1 MTTKTKK
8 TESKPAAGAAN
19 KQNDW
24 LENIHTFTTK
34 LGNKEVTIEVGKL
47 AKQANMAVTVQC
59 GETLVLVAATMSR
72 GQRDGIDFFPLLVD
86 VEQKMYAIGKIP
98 GSFMRREGR
107 ASDSAIL
114 NSRLI
119 DRGIRPL
126 FPEGF
131 RNDVQVT
138 VTILSSDK
146 ENQPDVLGILGAG
159 IALTLSDIPFDGPF
173 AGVRVG
179 RVNGKWVLNP
189 TYAEAADSD
198 IDLVVAGTRDAVMM
212 VEAGMDE
219 LPEVEVL
226 EALEFAHNA
235 VADLCKWTDKMHAKV
250 GKAKLEVK
258 VVSTNK
264 DVAAYVVKSGA
275 KKMEEA
281 MSNPDKH
288 ARQNG
293 VSDLKASLAAD
304 AKALAP
310 THAVSLAL
318 AAAPKDLGKAI
329 EEVEAEVF
337 RRLVT
342 EKGIRVDGRRPD
354 EIRAMYVETAL
365 IPRAHGSGLFQ
376 RGQTQVCTVLTLGS
390 TGDAQKVDTIEPETV
405 RRYLHHYNFPGYSV
419 GEVRPNR
426 GAGRREIG
434 HGALAERALKPVLPS
449 QEEFPYTIRLV
460 SEVLES
466 NGSSSMASTCGSTL
480 AMLDGGVPLK
490 RPVAGVAMGLIL
502 EGERFAILTDI
513 QGIEDH
519 LGDMDFK
526 VTGTDHGI
534 TALQMDIKIAG
545 IEIPIMQMALEQ
557 ARKGRLEIL
566 EVMNQHIAT
575 PREELSQYAPRVI
588 TIKINPEF
596 IGALIGPGGKN
607 IKKITEETGVKI
619 DIEDTGIVSIT
630 TSDSVAAAKAR
641 QWVERHT
648 REVEVGG
655 IYIGKVVR
663 ILNFGAFVELFPGKD
678 GLVHISQLDN
688 QRVAR
693 VEDVCNIG
701 DEIVVKVTEVD
712 QQGRVNLTKKG
723 VTPEEEAA
731 ILGNKGSKA

>member
-8 TESKPAAGAAN
+8 AEPKAESAV
-19 KQNDW
+19 Q
-24 LENIHTFTTK
+24 TFKTT
-34 LGNKEVTIEVGKL
+34 LGDKEISIEVGKL
-47 AKQANMAVTVQC
+47 AKQANCSVLVTC
-59 GETLVLVAATMSR
+59 GETMVLVAATASR
-72 GQRDGIDFFPLLVD
+72 GQREGIDFFPLLVD
-86 VEQKMYAIGKIP
+86 VEQKMYSVGRIP

-114 NSRLI
+114 NARLI

-126 FPEGF
+126 FPDGY

-138 VTILSSDK
+138 CTILSSDK

-159 IALTLSDIPFDGPF
+159 VALTLSDIPFAGPF

-179 RVNGKWVLNP
+179 RVNGKWILNP
-189 TYAEAADSD
+189 TYAQCAEGD
-198 IDLVVAGTRDAVMM
+198 IDLVVAGTTDAVMM
-212 VEAGMDE
+212 VEAGMNE
-219 LPEVEVL
+219 LPEIEVL
-226 EALEFAHNA
+226 EGLKRAQDE
-235 VADLCKWTDKMHAKV
+235 VSKLCKWIETMRKKV
-250 GKAKLEVK
+250 GKTKLAVK
-258 VVSTNK
+258 VVAV
-264 DVAAYVVKSGA
+264 DPDILAYVQKAGT

-281 MSNPDKH
+281 MGNADKLS
-288 ARQNG
+288 RQNN
-293 VSDLKASLAAD
+293 VADLKVALAD
-304 AKALAP
+304 EVKALPAKN
-310 THAVSLAL
+310 
-318 AAAPKDLGKAI
+318 AAAVALLASPKDLGKAI
-329 EEVEAEVF
+329 DAVEEDVF
-337 RRLVT
+337 RRLVI
-342 EKGIRVDGRRPD
+342 KGIRVDGRKPD
-354 EIRAMYVETAL
+354 EIRAMYVETGL
-365 IPRAHGSGLFQ
+365 LPRAHGSGLFQ

-390 TGDAQKVDTIEPETV
+390 TGDAQKVDSIDPETS
-405 RRYLHHYNFPGYSV
+405 RKYMHHYNFPGYSV

-434 HGALAERALKPVLPS
+434 HGMLAERALRPVLPS

-490 RPVAGVAMGLIL
+490 RPVAGVAMGLVM
-502 EGERFAILTDI
+502 EGDHFAVLTDI
-513 QGIEDH
+513 QGVEDH
-519 LGDMDFK
+519 HGDMDFK

-534 TALQMDIKIAG
+534 TALQMDIKIEG
-545 IEIPIMQMALEQ
+545 IDIDVLTIALEQ
-557 ARKGRLEIL
+557 ARRGRLEIL
-566 EVMNQHIAT
+566 DAMNAVISE
-575 PREELSQYAPRVI
+575 PNPEMSEYAPRVI

-630 TSDSVAAAKAR
+630 TSDSVMAAKAR

-655 IYIGKVVR
+655 VYIGKVVR

-688 QRVAR
+688 
-693 VEDVCNIG
+693 
-701 DEIVVKVTEVD
+701 
-712 QQGRVNLTKKG
+712 
-723 VTPEEEAA
+723 
-731 ILGNKGSKA
+731 